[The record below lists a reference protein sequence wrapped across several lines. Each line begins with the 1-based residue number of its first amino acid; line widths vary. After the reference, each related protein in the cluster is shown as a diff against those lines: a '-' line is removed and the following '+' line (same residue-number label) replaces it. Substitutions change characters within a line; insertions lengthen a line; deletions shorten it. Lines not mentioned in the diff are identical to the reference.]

1 MIMNLSI
8 DTRIIDKENEITYFR
23 DQIFRKVTQLII
35 AIHD

>member
-23 DQIFRKVTQLII
+23 DKVRSKYSEKSPNL
-35 AIHD
+35 